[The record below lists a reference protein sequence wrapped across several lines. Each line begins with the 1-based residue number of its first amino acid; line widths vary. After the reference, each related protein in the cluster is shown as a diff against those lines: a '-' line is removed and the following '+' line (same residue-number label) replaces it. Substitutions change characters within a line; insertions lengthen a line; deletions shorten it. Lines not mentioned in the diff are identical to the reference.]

1 MVEAAS
7 IAGYGYVQRRCV
19 YRAVSLV
26 TCSFILVCAA
36 VACSRDQ
43 QAGASADTSRRR
55 PNFLLY
61 VSDTLRADALGCYG
75 NPTVE
80 TPTLD
85 ALAAKGVLFEKA
97 IAPSS
102 WTRASMASILTGL
115 YPTAHKTAERLDQL
129 PDVPRVTELLRER
142 GYRTA
147 NFTTNPNT
155 AEIFGFKPG
164 FDFFEEFG
172 KREDTSQVKVSEL
185 KVPSS
190 ELHAQIIKWID
201 GIESDAPFFIIALAI
216 DPHAPYEPPAEFDR
230 YGDPNYQGRIAADMS
245 QKTAQRIMNAADV
258 RPDDQAR
265 IRSLYHGEVAHNDH
279 TLTTLVHHLE
289 SIGRADNTIVV
300 FTSDH
305 GEEFWEHGIRGHG
318 KTLFVQAIH
327 VPLIWYDPAR
337 VGAGRRIP
345 NPVSSVD
352 IMPTILAEAGIP
364 PPAWLQG
371 KNLFAETDGM
381 RAVFSELTLDGNKIW
396 AAYLHPWKLIWN
408 EATGQES
415 LFDMASDPEQQQ
427 DVASAEPGE
436 RKRLR
441 ALLDDHLRTSRKL
454 GNDISRGRV
463 VLKESDIPEA
473 TRRVLGVDGLGYI
486 GWDDEAEGDDASD
499 ESMVGGNEIGEGRPD
514 SDESSQAVGR
524 AEDSAGESAAS
535 ASSAGDQE
543 PSR

>member
-1 MVEAAS
+1 MEAAS

-19 YRAVSLV
+19 CQAVSLV
-26 TCSFILVCAA
+26 TCSFILMCAA

-75 NPTVE
+75 NATVE

-115 YPTAHKTAERLDQL
+115 YPTAHKTEQRLDRL
-129 PDVPRVTELLRER
+129 PDVPRMTELLRQR

-147 NFTTNPNT
+147 NFTTNLNT
-155 AEIFGFKPG
+155 AEVFGFRPG
-164 FDFFEEFG
+164 FDFFEQFG
-172 KREDTSQVKVSEL
+172 ERTEVSRVKISENTVQSEQLHEAITAWLDGLEDDV
-185 KVPSS
+185 
-190 ELHAQIIKWID
+190 
-201 GIESDAPFFIIALAI
+201 PFFIIALAI
-216 DPHAPYEPPAEFDR
+216 DPHTPYEPPAEFDR
-230 YGDPNYQGRIAADMS
+230 YGDPNYQGLIAADMS

-279 TLTTLVHHLE
+279 TLATLVHHLE

-318 KTLFVQAIH
+318 QTLFAQAIH
-327 VPLIWYDPAR
+327 VPLIWYDPAQM
-337 VGAGRRIP
+337 GGGRRIP

-352 IMPTILAEAGIP
+352 IMPTILTAAGIT
-364 PPAWLQG
+364 PPAALQG
-371 KNLFAETDGM
+371 KNLFTASDGP
-381 RAVFSELTLDGNKIW
+381 RAVFSELTLDGSKIW

-408 EATGQES
+408 EGTGQES
-415 LFDMASDPEQQQ
+415 LFNMTSDPEQQQ
-427 DVASAEPGE
+427 NLASAEPVE
-436 RKRLR
+436 RTRLR
-441 ALLDDHLRTSRKL
+441 AILDDHLRTSRKL
-454 GNDISRGRV
+454 GNDISSGRV

-486 GWDDEAEGDDASD
+486 GWDDEAEGDDAPD
-499 ESMVGGNEIGEGRPD
+499 ESMVGANEIGEGRPD
-514 SDESSQAVGR
+514 SDDSSPAVGR
-524 AEDSAGESAAS
+524 AEDSAGDGAS
-535 ASSAGDQE
+535 GASSAGDQK
-543 PSR
+543 PRR